1 MNMLIVKNWGR
12 FQHFKDRDPVWIK
25 LYRSILT
32 DPDVMSLT
40 PRAFRTLVL
49 LWLVAARGNG
59 ALPDLDS
66 IRFHLRDA
74 DIDGGDLALLVEKGF
89 LEEADMAPGGKSYVR
104 KSIPMSVRFAVMAR
118 DGAKCVLCGNADAVE
133 LDHIV
138 PRSLGGASDESNLR
152 VLCRRCSRR
161 KHAYGAEW
169 APGTDSDEFVPGGSP
184 REEGEEKEEK
194 RETFGPEPE
203 SRGEHTAGPSPREDA
218 HDPDPEMRSDA
229 PVASPDDDPQLTPFR
244 TGGGAGRGR
253 GARNP
258 GNPAGRRPVTEL
270 VGPDS
275 SPDDPVLAE
284 FPCVGGKSLAVRF
297 GWVGQFRGT
306 YPAIDLAQETLK
318 AQAWVISNPTKRKT
332 PGGMARFLTG
342 WYSRA
347 QDDAKGAGRGR
358 TRTP

>member
-1 MNMLIVKNWGR
+1 MLIVKNWGR

-89 LEEADMAPGGKSYVR
+89 LEEADTPPGARRAGPISGR
-104 KSIPMSVRFAVMAR
+104 DIPS
-118 DGAKCVLCGNADAVE
+118 
-133 LDHIV
+133 
-138 PRSLGGASDESNLR
+138 
-152 VLCRRCSRR
+152 
-161 KHAYGAEW
+161 
-169 APGTDSDEFVPGGSP
+169 TGGSP
-184 REEGEEKEEK
+184 REEGEEEEEK
-194 RETFGPEPE
+194 RETFSPEPE
-203 SRGEHTAGPSPREDA
+203 SRGEHAAGPSPGEDD
-218 HDPDPEMRSDA
+218 HNPDPEMRSDA
-229 PVASPDDDPQLTPFR
+229 PVASPGDDPLPTPSR

>member
-1 MNMLIVKNWGR
+1 MLIIKNWSR
-12 FQHFKDRDPVWIK
+12 FQHFKDRDPIWIK

-40 PRAFRTLVL
+40 PEAFRTLVL

-74 DIDGGDLALLVEKGF
+74 TFDERDLAFLAEKGF
-89 LEEADMAPGGKSYVR
+89 LEEADMAPGPR
-104 KSIPMSVRFAVMAR
+104 RAR
-118 DGAKCVLCGNADAVE
+118 MTSGRNIL
-133 LDHIV
+133 
-138 PRSLGGASDESNLR
+138 STGG
-152 VLCRRCSRR
+152 
-161 KHAYGAEW
+161 Y
-169 APGTDSDEFVPGGSP
+169 P
-184 REEGEEKEEK
+184 REEGEEEEEK
-194 RETFGPEPE
+194 RETFSSEPG
-203 SRGEHTAGPSPREDA
+203 SRGGHAAGPSLGEDGYNS
-218 HDPDPEMRSDA
+218 DPEMRSDA
-229 PVASPDDDPQLTPFR
+229 PVASPGDDPLLTPSR
-244 TGGGAGRGR
+244 TGGGAGRGH

-258 GNPAGRRPVTEL
+258 GNPAGRSPVTEL

-275 SPDDPVLAE
+275 PPDDPILAE

-318 AQAWVISNPTKRKT
+318 AQAWAISNPAKRKT

-347 QDDAKGAGRGR
+347 QDDAKGAGRDR

>member
-1 MNMLIVKNWGR
+1 MLIVKNWGR

-89 LEEADMAPGGKSYVR
+89 LEEADTPPG
-104 KSIPMSVRFAVMAR
+104 AR
-118 DGAKCVLCGNADAVE
+118 RAGP
-133 LDHIV
+133 I
-138 PRSLGGASDESNLR
+138 
-152 VLCRRCSRR
+152 SRR
-161 KHAYGAEW
+161 DI
-169 APGTDSDEFVPGGSP
+169 PSTGGYP
-184 REEGEEKEEK
+184 REEVEEEK
-194 RETFGPEPE
+194 RETFGSEPEP
-203 SRGEHTAGPSPREDA
+203 GEDPGPGVSSAED
-218 HDPDPEMRSDA
+218 DPIEGPGMRPDA
-229 PVASPDDDPQLTPFR
+229 PVAARGTDPPPTPS
-244 TGGGAGRGR
+244 GASGAAGRCR

-258 GNPAGRRPVTEL
+258 GHPGGRRPVVEL
-270 VGPDS
+270 AGPDS
-275 SPDDPVLAE
+275 PPDDPVLAE
-284 FPCVGGKSLAVRF
+284 FPCVGGKSVPVRF

-306 YPAIDLAQETLK
+306 YPGIDLAQETLK
-318 AQAWVISNPTKRKT
+318 ARAWAVSNPAKRKT
-332 PGGMARFLTG
+332 PGGLARFLTG

-347 QDDAKGAGRGR
+347 QDDVRGSSRGR
-358 TRTP
+358 ARSL